1 MVAEEAIKVKRE
13 VVAEQVMVRVGLD
26 TVGELEVMVVVVAGM
41 EGEAMVV
48 ARV

>member
-13 VVAEQVMVRVGLD
+13 VVVEQVMVRVGLD
-26 TVGELEVMVVVVAGM
+26 TVGEVEVMVVVVVGM

>member
-13 VVAEQVMVRVGLD
+13 VVVEQVRVGLN
-26 TVGELEVMVVVVAGM
+26 TVGEVEVMVVVVVGM